1 MHIIPVSER
10 HYRLLLAIA
19 EAVERRAAEVDADL
33 LSERDALAAKV
44 LRLEDEADYRASVI
58 EELKAEIEEL
68 KRDAKSGGG
77 K

>member
-1 MHIIPVSER
+1 MHIITVSER
-10 HYRLLLAIA
+10 HYALVSELA

-44 LRLEDEADYRASVI
+44 LRLEDEVDHQASVI
-58 EELKAEIEEL
+58 EELRTEIDGLKA
-68 KRDAKSGGG
+68 GGG